1 MIRYISVLPFLFVF
15 NSVFSQVEKDNFK
28 LASNKFAAFF
38 NENKYDS
45 IVAMFSPEMKT
56 ALPIEKFTPL
66 CAGLKNQLGSIRK
79 TRFVRLQQ
87 TTAFYETIFDKG
99 VLGMNMVL
107 NNRNEIAGL
116 LLKSYTEAKTI
127 ERNAT
132 PMFLPFKGVWTVFW
146 GGDTKEQNYHVESLA
161 QKNAFDI
168 MVYDE
173 RGSTHKGNGLI
184 NEDYYAFGKELFAPC
199 DGEVVL
205 VVDGVKDNVP
215 GILNPIYI
223 PGNTVV
229 IKTSKGEYVFFAHF
243 KQHSIVVKQGQQV
256 KTGELLGLC
265 GNSGNSSEPHLHF
278 HLQNVEDM
286 ILATG
291 AKCFF
296 DKIKVNGVLRSDY
309 SPVKG
314 DKIETVRE

>member
-1 MIRYISVLPFLFVF
+1 
-15 NSVFSQVEKDNFK
+15 
-28 LASNKFAAFF
+28 
-38 NENKYDS
+38 
-45 IVAMFSPEMKT
+45 MFSAEMKK
-56 ALPIEKFTPL
+56 ALPIEKFTQFSK
-66 CAGLKNQLGSIRK
+66 GLKNQLGSIRK

-87 TTAFYETIFDKG
+87 TTALYETIFDKG

-116 LLKSYTEAKTI
+116 LLKPYTEAKTI
-127 ERNAT
+127 ERNSTA
-132 PMFLPFKGVWTVFW
+132 MVLPFKEVWTVFW
-146 GGDTKEQNYHVESLA
+146 GGDTKEQNYHVESVA

-173 RGSTHKGNGLI
+173 KGSTHKGNGLV

-199 DGEVVL
+199 DGEIVL
-205 VVDGVKDNVP
+205 VVDGIKDNVP
-215 GILNPIYI
+215 GTLNPIYI

-229 IKTSKGEYVFFAHF
+229 IKTPKGEYVFFAHF
-243 KQHSIVVKQGQQV
+243 KQHSIVVKQGKQV

-296 DKIKVNGVLRSDY
+296 DQLKVNGVLRSDY
-309 SPVKG
+309 SPIKG
-314 DKIETVRE
+314 DKIESVRK